1 MTISLII
8 IWTITLLLN
17 FYCAYFYYLLYRD
30 GLIQGSGRISLEKL
44 NRAMDIAKNHSQK
57 EIIRKLRNWYL
68 ASLIMLCVA
77 VLTAGLAVFR
87 AAI

>member
-30 GLIQGSGRISLEKL
+30 GLIQGSGRISLGKL
-44 NRAMDIAKNHSQK
+44 NQAMNIAKNQSQK
-57 EIIRKLRNWYL
+57 EIIRKLRKWYL
-68 ASLIMLCVA
+68 ASLFMLCLA
-77 VLTAGLAVFR
+77 VLTAGIAVFR

>member
-44 NRAMDIAKNHSQK
+44 NRAMNIAKNHSQK

-68 ASLIMLCVA
+68 ASLIMLCLA
-77 VLTAGLAVFR
+77 LLTAGLAVFL

>member
-44 NRAMDIAKNHSQK
+44 NRAMNIAKNHSQK

-77 VLTAGLAVFR
+77 LLTAGLAVFL